1 MAQFYGEAICYA
13 PFDSK
18 LITRGEMHRQYSLD
32 FVEAKKGDMKTL
44 LESNNVATVKNLMES
59 IEFPN
64 PRHQQGLTAAAYLL
78 GSYASEVLVAVYGH
92 SSVEQFISSFSSSTD
107 WKSNFS
113 KSFGITSDDFYT
125 KLTPYFYQ
133 MSKEL

>member
-1 MAQFYGEAICYA
+1 MG
-13 PFDSK
+13 
-18 LITRGEMHRQYSLD
+18 
-32 FVEAKKGDMKTL
+32 
-44 LESNNVATVKNLMES
+44 S

-92 SSVEQFISSFSSSTD
+92 SSVEQFIKSFATSTD
-107 WKSNFS
+107 WKSIFN
-113 KSFGITSDDFYT
+113 KSFGISSDDFYG
-125 KLTPYFYQ
+125 KLTPYLFE